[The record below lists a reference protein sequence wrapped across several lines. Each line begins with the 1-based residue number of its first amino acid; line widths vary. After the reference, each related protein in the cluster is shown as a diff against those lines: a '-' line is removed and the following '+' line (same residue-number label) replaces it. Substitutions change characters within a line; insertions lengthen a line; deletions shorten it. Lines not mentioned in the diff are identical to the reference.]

1 MKNMDDQ
8 KSENDA
14 KRSNNGMIG
23 FIKKL
28 SQSIGRYFFEHE
40 DESYKQEL
48 INSKLL

>member
-1 MKNMDDQ
+1 MNDR
-8 KSENDA
+8 KSETDA

-28 SQSIGRYFFEHE
+28 SQSIGKYFFEHE

-48 INSKLL
+48 IHSK